1 MKKLLSILFLAASI
15 STNAENTNLISQ
27 TNTNYPN
34 VKIDTNNNWRI
45 EAEKY
50 PIHPC
55 KDIILMERNAQYFGN
70 RR

>member
-1 MKKLLSILFLAASI
+1 MKKLLSILFLAASM

-50 PIHPC
+50 PLRYC
-55 KDIILMERNAQYFGN
+55 SDIRIKENGVRYSAD
-70 RR
+70 R